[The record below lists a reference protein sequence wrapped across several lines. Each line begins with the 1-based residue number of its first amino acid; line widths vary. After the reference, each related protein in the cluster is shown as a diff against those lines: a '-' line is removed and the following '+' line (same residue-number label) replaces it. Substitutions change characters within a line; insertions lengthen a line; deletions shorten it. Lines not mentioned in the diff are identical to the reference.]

1 MKTAIH
7 VTTDSADYVRIS
19 DAVDDALQEYFNQL
33 NGHDCNGLYD
43 LVLAEVERPLLR
55 CVMGHCD
62 GNQTKAAKVL
72 GINRGTLRKK
82 LKLYDV
88 N

>member
-1 MKTAIH
+1 
-7 VTTDSADYVRIS
+7 VTTDSSEYVHIS
-19 DAVDDALQEYFNQL
+19 DAVDDALAEYFNLL

-43 LVLAEVERPLLR
+43 LVMAEVERPLFR
-55 CVMGHCD
+55 CVMDHCA

-82 LKLYDV
+82 LRLYHV